1 MRSRWPWPARPIG
14 PLTTREKRAPRVTAS
29 LREASDELLTF
40 YRFPP
45 SQWKAL
51 RTTNAIEH
59 LHGEFGRRVKTQG
72 ALPTAQ
78 VDELLLFALLLTGFH
93 RTRATTWQAD

>member
-1 MRSRWPWPARPIG
+1 MSRDMRMTTCAPTIIGSSMRSRWPWPARPIG
-14 PLTTREKRAPRVTAS
+14 PLTTWEKGAPKVTAS

-51 RTTNAIEH
+51 RTTNAIER
-59 LHGEFGRRVKTQG
+59 LHGQ
-72 ALPTAQ
+72 
-78 VDELLLFALLLTGFH
+78 FH
-93 RTRATTWQAD
+93 